1 MLRQGDRIADWIV
14 DALLGEGAMGAVYR
28 VHSALSERVE
38 AALKV
43 MKPSG
48 EANDRA
54 LFVREAE
61 ALSALR
67 HPAIVQV
74 MGFSEDTPGG
84 LLCLV
89 MELAKGATLH
99 QRLANGALSL
109 SEALGTFGP
118 LASALDH
125 AHDQGIFHRDL
136 KPANVIL
143 CADGP
148 RLVDFGIAA
157 LAREPAL
164 DGEVQMGTLAYLP
177 PEVFRGERG
186 GPAAMDVYAFGLLLY
201 EALTGSRGFA
211 ARPGMAAEEAAQDIA
226 ERKRRQGPFD
236 PGDRFPERLREVV
249 RSATEP
255 DPVRRPPMRAV
266 RATLESLQER
276 RASLGVAMAWEGHS
290 PSSVSAGAPADATIY
305 VPDPRAS
312 SEAS

>member
-28 VHSALSERVE
+28 VHSALSGRVA

-48 EANDRA
+48 EANERT

-67 HPAIVQV
+67 HPAIVHV

-89 MELAKGATLH
+89 MELAEGETLR
-99 QRLANGALSL
+99 QRLAHGAMSL
-109 SEALGTFGP
+109 SEALSTFVP

-125 AHDQGIFHRDL
+125 AHDHGIFHRDL

-177 PEVFRGERG
+177 PEAFHGGPG

-211 ARPGMAAEEAAQDIA
+211 ARPGLAVDEAAQDIA

-236 PGDRFPERLREVV
+236 PGERFPHLLREVV
-249 RSATEP
+249 RSATGP
-255 DPVRRPPMRAV
+255 DPVWRPPMRAV
-266 RATLESLQER
+266 RASLESLLER
-276 RASLGVAMAWEGHS
+276 RASLGVAAARHVRVHGPAATEATAEAT
-290 PSSVSAGAPADATIY
+290 VYVADDAPKA
-305 VPDPRAS
+305 R
-312 SEAS
+312 